1 MFERFES
8 AEVRNLR
15 LEHKREVCA
24 LRGEIEYYKA
34 AQIETAHTAHFL
46 AERMDK
52 DYKDLT
58 ALRAENER
66 LRKMLKASEEARRS
80 SAEKYLRLH
89 EQYEEQIRNYDQ
101 LEADHEKLVYA
112 VEHKEEEI

>member
-1 MFERFES
+1 MLKRFES
-8 AEVRNLR
+8 KRLRNMR

-46 AERMDK
+46 ADRMSK
-52 DYKDLT
+52 DAEET
-58 ALRAENER
+58 AKLRSENDR

-112 VEHKEEEI
+112 VEHREEEI